1 MKPKRSPSVH
11 AALLGAL
18 AALAGT
24 PPSPAAPAPGEP
36 AARPFVLDMVHH
48 NPGEPETKSM
58 FLDPALLRSWGFD
71 GNVPRV
77 FVQCAVTFDTFDP
90 ATFPVRSEGRAWVEA
105 NATKLDALFKSMNDA
120 GQPCYPS
127 TDFIVLPKSLVEKY
141 KAEICDDKGRVDIS
155 RPKTRE
161 ILRAEIDEI
170 FRRFPTLAG
179 LTVRHGETYL
189 HDNPHHTGGN
199 PILHGADSHVA
210 LINLLREEL
219 CVKRGK
225 RLLYRTWDFG
235 QLHDRPDYYL
245 SVTDRIEPHPRLF
258 FSIKYQLG
266 DFHRLSR
273 FNPCLGIGRHPQ
285 VVEVQCQMEAYGKGA
300 FPYYTAQGAIEGW
313 EEYASAPRPR
323 GIRDLV
329 GTPHLAGVWTW
340 SRGGGWGGPRIPD
353 EFWCELNT
361 YVVAKWAQ
369 NPARTEQEVFN
380 EFAREIAG
388 IRDTQDLA
396 RFRRLALLSAAAV
409 LRSQNSL
416 VHKLDVWWNRDEFFA
431 DLGPDLKKIAAAGE
445 TDAFLAEKAESV
457 AMWREI
463 ESLARELRLPDA
475 RRAEF
480 VRVSSTY
487 GRIKAEIIEQMC
499 RALLFDLAAPATGD
513 AAAGTKTRVASAIT
527 RYDALWTE
535 WRRLRADHPDTCPS
549 LYTDRAFGDKPGMG
563 AAIDRLRQ
571 TDARDGPQ

>member
-1 MKPKRSPSVH
+1 MLFL
-11 AALLGAL
+11 ALAL
-18 AALAGT
+18 AAWFCGSAVSVHGG
-24 PPSPAAPAPGEP
+24 PAH
-36 AARPFVLDMVHH
+36 RPFVLDMVHH
-48 NPGEPETKSM
+48 NPGEPETRSM
-58 FLDPALLRSWGFD
+58 FLDPALLKSWGFD

-77 FVQCAVTFDTFDP
+77 SVQCAITFDSLDP
-90 ATFPVRSEGRAWVEA
+90 ATFPFGGKERAWVEA
-105 NATKLDALFKSMNDA
+105 NARKLDTLFKSMAEA

-141 KAEICDDKGRVDIS
+141 QADICDTKGRVDVS
-155 RPKTRE
+155 RSKTQA
-161 ILRAEIDEI
+161 ILRAQIDEI
-170 FRRFPTLAG
+170 FRSFPALGG

-189 HDNPHHTGGN
+189 HDSPYHTGGN
-199 PILHGADSHVA
+199 PILHGAESHVA
-210 LINLLREEL
+210 LINLLREEV

-235 QLHDRPDYYL
+235 QMHDRPDYYL
-245 SVTDRIEPHPRLF
+245 SITDRIEPHPDLF

-313 EEYASAPRPR
+313 EEYASIPGSR

-329 GTPHLAGVWTW
+329 GTPYLAGVWTW
-340 SRGGGWGGPRIPD
+340 SRGGGWGGPRIPN

-369 NPARTEQEVFN
+369 NPARTEEDVFN

-388 IRDTQDLA
+388 IRDAPNLA
-396 RFRRLALLSAAAV
+396 RFRRFALLSAAAV

-416 VHKLDVWWNRDEFFA
+416 VYKLNVWWNRDEFFA
-431 DLGPDLKKIAAAGE
+431 DITPDLKKVAAAGK
-445 TDAFLAEKAESV
+445 TDAFLAEKAGSV

-463 ESLARELRLPDA
+463 EGLARELRLPDT
-475 RRAEF
+475 RRDEF
-480 VRVSSTY
+480 VRISSTY
-487 GRIKAEIIEQMC
+487 GRIKAEIIGEMC
-499 RALLFDLAAPATGD
+499 RAILFDLEKPAGSTAD
-513 AAAGTKTRVASAIT
+513 PRVAEAIA
-527 RYDALWTE
+527 RYDELWSE
-535 WRRLRADHPDTCPS
+535 WRRLHADHPDTCPS
-549 LYTDRAFGDKPGMG
+549 LYTDRAFENKPGMG
-563 AAIDRLRQ
+563 AAIDQLRLNHKGAGKRQ
-571 TDARDGPQ
+571 T

>member
-1 MKPKRSPSVH
+1 MSPSRV
-11 AALLGAL
+11 LLAVSLL
-18 AALAGT
+18 AFTAFAW
-24 PPSPAAPAPGEP
+24 GEP
-36 AARPFVLDMVHH
+36 ATRPFVLDMVHH
-48 NPGEPETKSM
+48 NPGEPETRSK

-77 FVQCAVTFDTFDP
+77 FVQCAITFDAFD
-90 ATFPVRSEGRAWVEA
+90 ADTFPAGSEGRAWVEA
-105 NATKLDALFKSMNDA
+105 NARKLDALFKSMTDA
-120 GQPCYPS
+120 GLPCYPS
-127 TDFIVLPKSLVEKY
+127 TDFIVLPKSLVAKH
-141 KAEICDDKGRVDIS
+141 KAEICDAKGRIDIA
-155 RPKTRE
+155 RPKTRK
-161 ILRAEIDEI
+161 ILRAAIDEI
-170 FRRFPTLAG
+170 FRRFPSLGG

-189 HDNPHHTGGN
+189 HDNPYHTGGN
-199 PILHGADSHVA
+199 PILNGADSHVA
-210 LINLLREEL
+210 LIGLLREEL

-235 QLHDRPDYYL
+235 QMHDRPDYYL
-245 SVTDRIEPHPRLF
+245 AITDRIEPHPNLF

-300 FPYYTAQGAIEGW
+300 FPYYTARGAIEGW

-329 GTPHLAGVWTW
+329 DTPWLAGVWTW

-353 EFWCELNT
+353 EFWCELNA

-369 NPARTEQEVFN
+369 DPTRTEEAVFD

-388 IRDTQDLA
+388 IHDAENLA
-396 RFRRLALLSAAAV
+396 RFRRLALLSASAV

-416 VHKLDVWWNRDEFFA
+416 VHKVDVWWNRDDCFG
-431 DLGPDLKKIAAAGE
+431 DITPDLEKVAAAGQ

-463 ESLARELRLPDA
+463 ESLARELQLPDA

-487 GRIKAEIIEQMC
+487 GRIKAGIIEQMC
-499 RALLFDLAAPATGD
+499 RAILFDLEGPAN
-513 AAAGTKTRVASAIT
+513 ASAKPRVAQAIA
-527 RYDALWTE
+527 RYDGLWSE
-535 WRRLRADHPDTCPS
+535 WRRLRTDHPETCPS

-563 AAIDRLRQ
+563 AAIDRLR
-571 TDARDGPQ
+571 AR